1 LSRRRKRHLRA
12 APSPSV
18 AAPVPG
24 RFDVHL
30 HLSRHWPDLAKNS
43 YAPRVE
49 FNVPGLLSE
58 MDAAGVEGGLLLAVP
73 ESPSVED
80 NLEEG
85 RALAA
90 ESGGRLH
97 RVSTVDPTRGAD
109 AVAHA
114 VQLWEA
120 DAQLRALKLFPGYQ
134 SFYPHDR
141 RLDPLYEFAARRR
154 LVVMIHQGDTLDPD
168 GLLKF
173 ARPLEVDEVAVR
185 FREVSFVLC
194 HLGNPWIDECAE
206 LLYKNP
212 NVYADTSGL
221 LPPERSPRFGACVEQ
236 ARDRLAAAIDTV
248 GDVSKFLYGSD
259 WPLESIRAAVGL
271 VEGLRLPE
279 SDRRAVLGEN
289 ARRLFFR

>member
-1 LSRRRKRHLRA
+1 MS
-12 APSPSV
+12 AP
-18 AAPVPG
+18 APRG
-24 RFDVHL
+24 FDVHL
-30 HLSRHWPDLAKNS
+30 HLSRHWPDLARNS
-43 YAPRVE
+43 YAPRVD
-49 FNVPGLLSE
+49 FTVPGLLAE
-58 MDAAGVEGGLLLAVP
+58 LNEARVDGGLVLAIP

-85 RALAA
+85 LRLER

-97 RVSTVDPTRGAD
+97 HVSSVDPTRGTE
-109 AVAHA
+109 AVARA
-114 VQLWEA
+114 VALWEA
-120 DAQLRALKLFPGYQ
+120 DPTLRAIKLFPGYQ
-134 SFYPHDR
+134 AFYPHDR

-154 LVVMIHQGDTLDPD
+154 LVVMVHQGDTLNPD

-185 FREVSFVLC
+185 FREVRFVLC

-221 LPPERSPRFGACVEQ
+221 LPPERSPRFAAGLAQ
-236 ARDRLAAAIDTV
+236 AQERLAAAIDTV

-259 WPLESIRAAVGL
+259 WPLESIRTAVAVVDGLPLPAA
-271 VEGLRLPE
+271 E
-279 SDRRAVLGEN
+279 RRAILGEN
-289 ARRLFFR
+289 ARRLYFP